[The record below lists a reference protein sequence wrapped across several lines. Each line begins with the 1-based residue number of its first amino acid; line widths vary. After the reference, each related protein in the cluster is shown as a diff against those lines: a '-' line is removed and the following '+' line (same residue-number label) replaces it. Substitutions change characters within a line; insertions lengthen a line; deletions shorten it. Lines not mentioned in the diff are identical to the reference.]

1 MNFVY
6 HQNAGQEI
14 LTIEGQS
21 YTHIYQARRAKFE
34 KNLFVRNLR
43 DEKLY
48 IYVHSQISRN
58 KSELRLYKVEN
69 KPVLPYRNIH
79 LIWAIVDVKIIEKTL
94 AYLNQIGV
102 GKISFFYANR
112 SQKNEKISMERLS
125 KILIA
130 SCEQCGR
137 SSLVE
142 IEILSDMQEVLKSYP
157 KACLFDFGGKSIYLH
172 TPKLADGIIIG
183 PEGGFDER
191 EKMMF
196 QERDI
201 YSTPSNITLKSECA
215 AILLASLAA
224 G

>member
-34 KNLFVRNLR
+34 TNLFVRNLR

-48 IYVHSQISRN
+48 IYTHSQISRN
-58 KSELRLYKVEN
+58 KSELRLYKAEN
-69 KPVLPYRNIH
+69 KPVLPCKNIH
-79 LIWAIVDVKIIEKTL
+79 LIWAIIDVKTIEKAL
-94 AYLNQIGV
+94 VYLNQIGV

-112 SQKNEKISMERLS
+112 SQKNERISMERLS

-142 IEILSDMQEVLKSYP
+142 IEILNDMQAVLKNYP
-157 KACLFDFGGKSIYLH
+157 KACMFDFGGKNIYLH

-196 QERDI
+196 QKRDI

-215 AILLASLAA
+215 AILLVSLAA